1 MTRREKI
8 LLQICIVIGIAGV
21 CFVYVLMP
29 SVKKSRSLAQELE
42 MVELEELNIMST
54 VELTGLEDTLENE
67 KERAEQNY
75 EFFYGKL
82 NSYTIDDILNNLAE
96 QNHLDI
102 QSLSI
107 SEYSRREDKEI
118 LGEAAKKSTETAAA
132 DNVAEVAVGMT
143 EAKEQY
149 LLAAE
154 CSLSLIGSYSNV
166 MQFLSDLKRESDCIV
181 VKSTTITYNT
191 RAASLDTTTNANVVV
206 TLYGIDNEFLKSME
220 EGGDGE

>member
-107 SEYSRREDKEI
+107 SEYSRREDKE
-118 LGEAAKKSTETAAA
+118 
-132 DNVAEVAVGMT
+132 VVGMT

>member
-118 LGEAAKKSTETAAA
+118 
-132 DNVAEVAVGMT
+132 VGMT

>member
-42 MVELEELNIMST
+42 MAELEELNIMST

-107 SEYSRREDKEI
+107 SEYSRREDKE
-118 LGEAAKKSTETAAA
+118 
-132 DNVAEVAVGMT
+132 VVGMT